1 MAAGFPLLAQRASR
15 QPGFSATR
23 HSLAGATGF
32 SAIGHAALPGSP
44 KRELSGMRVA
54 AQTWLAVSLASAT
67 GLSATGIP
75 SLALRASRHTIAG
88 SRSDA
93 CEHFHGFA
101 SRVQLSSKRYHGL
114 WFIPVSGSADEVAE
128 FTEMTRHRH
137 KRIFLPLVFK
147 RHVALVPRVAQHV
160 HDAGSIGRLAGAA
173 RCS

>member
-1 MAAGFPLLAQRASR
+1 MRVAAREWQPVSLCLRSGLLGNRASR
-15 QPGFSATR
+15 QP
-23 HSLAGATGF
+23 
-32 SAIGHAALPGSP
+32 
-44 KRELSGMRVA
+44 
-54 AQTWLAVSLASAT
+54 
-67 GLSATGIP
+67 GIP

-101 SRVQLSSKRYHGL
+101 ARVLLSLKRHHGL
-114 WFIPVSGSADEVAE
+114 WFIPVSGSADEVAKL
-128 FTEMTRHRH
+128 TEMTRHRH